1 MKKLFMLIISITS
14 FMIFTNNVYAYET
27 YNFGDYGIKIEN
39 ITLEYYT
46 HDNFLYEDDETEE
59 LKMFNQVYKTVEL
72 NSKTINPTH
81 EEDTWY
87 LGRNLP
93 VKLIDLNVN
102 MNDLESLIM
111 EYFPEEKVYMYIG
124 VFVEYKY
131 VQVPGETESIFP
143 INFFEK
149 IVNEMYDL
157 EESSYEISNVNL
169 GEKIKVPIMMAEYY
183 YGDIEIYDSV
193 EDYEEAM
200 TGALLLNYDF
210 LSLENSAIYNDSY
223 DGELIYIHNL
233 PDVERLATLLDELHK
248 PQLYI
253 GERDTNRIGLD
264 LTYINNYEEE
274 CQLYRSTSRY
284 GRYELVATTS
294 CTGSYVDLN
303 LESNTTYYYYLK
315 DSGGVESEIL
325 QVKTLEEYT
334 EPVYEHEEETTTQP
348 TTTQKKD
355 SGTVD
360 NKDTGI
366 HSFIIIGVAAIVVAV
381 IILKFNKNS
390 MKTKL

>member
-14 FMIFTNNVYAYET
+14 FMLFTNNVYAYET
-27 YNFGDYGIKIEN
+27 YNFGNYGIKVEN

-59 LKMFNQVYKTVEL
+59 LKIFNQVYKTVEL

-111 EYFPEEKVYMYIG
+111 EYFPEDKEYMYIG

-274 CQLYRSTSRY
+274 CQLYRATSRY

-315 DSGGVESEIL
+315 DSSGVESEIL
-325 QVKTLEEYT
+325 QVKTREEYT
-334 EPVYEHEEETTTQP
+334 EPVYDLEEETTTQP

>member
-274 CQLYRSTSRY
+274 CQLYRATNRY